1 MIQLQRATYPTTV
14 AIPTAHGTITQRHAL
29 LVGVSSDDHTGW
41 TEVAPLAGF
50 GLRLDLDQIEAEI
63 RAAVDGGEITD
74 VAAAAIDAAR
84 NDLSARMAGVSLAH
98 YLAPEQWG
106 PDTNTVAVNA
116 NVSALDIADVDRQ
129 VRAAVDAGYR
139 AIKLKVAATDLG
151 TDIRRITAAWMA
163 CGSAELRL
171 DANQGWSRGTADEAL
186 RVAADH
192 GVTWCEEPL
201 ADTTQWESL
210 ASHGVALGL
219 DESLTASA
227 DIDALL
233 DTPGVGVV
241 VLKPAVLGGPVATLR
256 IARAAQAKAMRVII
270 TSFFDGPVG
279 LAAAVHVAAACG
291 DPGPHGVGTASM
303 IDADFPDWL
312 RPTNGTIVVPDTPG
326 LGVDVMPRS

>member
-1 MIQLQRATYPTTV
+1 MIELQRVTYPTTV

-29 LVGVSSDDHTGW
+29 LVGVSSGGHTGW

-50 GLRLDLDQIEAEI
+50 GLGLDLDQIETEI
-63 RAAVDGGEITD
+63 RAADRGGDVTD
-74 VAAAAIDAAR
+74 VAAATIEAAR
-84 NDLSARMAGVSLAH
+84 SDLAAQMAGIPLAK
-98 YLAPEQWG
+98 YLAPEQWAPG
-106 PDTNTVAVNA
+106 CDTVAVNA
-116 NVSALDIADVDRQ
+116 NVSALDLAEVDRQ
-129 VRAAVDAGYR
+129 VRVAVDAGYR
-139 AIKLKVAATDLG
+139 AIKLKVAAADLG

-201 ADTTQWESL
+201 ADTTQWASL

-219 DESLTASA
+219 DESLTAAA
-227 DIDALL
+227 DINTLL

-241 VLKPAVLGGPVATLR
+241 VLKPAVLGGPVATMR
-256 IARAAQAKAMRVII
+256 IALMARAKGMRVII

-303 IDADFPDWL
+303 IDADFPAWL
-312 RPTNGTIVVPDTPG
+312 RPTHGTIVVPNTPG
-326 LGVDVMPRS
+326 LGVDVTPRS